1 MGGRHDEGIAA
12 TAVALLIALA
22 ALVPFATSIAHGH

>member
-1 MGGRHDEGIAA
+1 MGGGHDEGIAA

-22 ALVPFATSIAHGH
+22 ALLPFASTLVHGH